1 MASLYLGPRYWPLNP
16 PLEILQTH
24 GNRAGII
31 LSAPDL
37 TPDNHTLLQKILAA
51 VKWDL
56 ELITLCTA
64 HQTLS
69 WGRLALLP
77 YPYLWVFGK
86 ALLSVP
92 VGLYEAP
99 SGQRLTQIPPQKTIL
114 VWRLPTL
121 SEMQTNPT
129 AKQEAWQWLKLLTSR
144 S

>member
-1 MASLYLGPRYWPLNP
+1 MESLYLGHRYWPLNP
-16 PLEILQTH
+16 PLEILQVY
-24 GNRAGII
+24 GRQAGII
-31 LSAPDL
+31 LSPSDL

-69 WGRLALLP
+69 WGRLTLLP

-92 VGLYEAP
+92 VGLYEAA
-99 SGQRLTQIPPQKTIL
+99 SGQRLTQIPPQKTSL

-121 SEMQTNPT
+121 SEMQNNLT